1 MIKDVKITLWGDL
14 TLIELFLLSILTGW
28 ILIATLGFLFIG
40 DSSSSLS
47 SSVILLLSAS
57 YLVSILFS
65 SKLKWM
71 NVMSNNWINYF
82 WLNEK
87 VHCVWTRQKK
97 TRSINEEANPSSWLL
112 QYLNFNDFPVL

>member
-82 WLNEK
+82 WFNEK
-87 VHCVWTRQKK
+87 FIVCERDKK
-97 TRSINEEANPSSWLL
+97 KLD
-112 QYLNFNDFPVL
+112 Q